1 MQEKLLENLDI
12 LRCPSCGGDLEN
24 DYTTLFCVKCKRKYQ
39 IINKIPILI
48 DNTGNQMLEKQ

>member
-24 DYTTLFCVKCKRKYQ
+24 DDTTLICVKCKRKYQ